1 MSDRLIEEWLAGRVS
16 LGAAADWT
24 PEDLRI
30 VADLAW
36 GLAEQGRNEEALT
49 IFEGLAV
56 LAPTTPYFQS
66 ALGALKMR
74 MGDIDGALTHL
85 DAALASDPAD
95 AAALVNRGEIY
106 ARVGKRADAL
116 QSLEAAISLS
126 ASSDRSGPVTTRA
139 RALIRRLAE
148 ETTVQG
154 TQSS

>member
-16 LGAAADWT
+16 LGAAAEWT
-24 PEDLRI
+24 PEELRI

-49 IFEGLAV
+49 IFEGLAA
-56 LAPTTPYFQS
+56 LAPTTAYFQS

-74 MGDIDGALTHL
+74 TGDIDGALTHL

-106 ARVGKRADAL
+106 GRVGERTAAI
-116 QSLEAAISLS
+116 QNLEAAISLS
-126 ASSDRSGPVTTRA
+126 GPADSSGPVTTRA
-139 RALIRRLAE
+139 RALIRRFIE
-148 ETTVQG
+148 ETPARTPK
-154 TQSS
+154 SR